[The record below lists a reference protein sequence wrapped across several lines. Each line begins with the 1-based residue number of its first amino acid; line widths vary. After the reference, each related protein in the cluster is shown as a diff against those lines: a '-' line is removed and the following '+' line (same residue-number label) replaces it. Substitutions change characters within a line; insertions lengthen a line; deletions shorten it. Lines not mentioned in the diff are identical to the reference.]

1 MLCGSGKGEVMRVVQ
16 RWVDHD
22 KVQSFKVKRREGH
35 RMVNVHEGS
44 FKEGVGRCYVNF
56 MRVVQRRLDFM
67 DFKRRVVYRR
77 FNNLR

>member
-35 RMVNVHEGS
+35 QIVNVHEYW
-44 FKEGVGRCYVNF
+44 FKEGVE
-56 MRVVQRRLDFM
+56 
-67 DFKRRVVYRR
+67 RRVDVM
-77 FNNLR
+77 